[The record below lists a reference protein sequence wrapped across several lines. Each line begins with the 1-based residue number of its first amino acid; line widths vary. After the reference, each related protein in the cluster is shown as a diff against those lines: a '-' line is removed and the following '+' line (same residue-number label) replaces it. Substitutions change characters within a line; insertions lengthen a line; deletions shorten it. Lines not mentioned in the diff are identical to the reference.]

1 MVINF
6 WFDSYAP
13 HPPWSPTRG
22 RLTEMDLFL
31 TSRLHCYYTLCQD
44 QSLQLGLMLRWLP
57 TYSSKFPMK
66 KIMNSSVHPPNHSL
80 HSGFRQSPN
89 TSPPIVP
96 SAAAHWNSLKVRG
109 IREKKSPVGTIRI
122 RMKEKEAKN
131 KLWASRAW
139 HDCRLIQAGSNPDRS
154 SEIRA
159 KMMCWKAG
167 DPWAF
172 LNHQVSLSQHTRHHP
187 RQTGGSFLIGDYTL
201 STTEGKWSVNSI
213 HYRQGRPKTSGQLK
227 SYF

>member
-1 MVINF
+1 MICFSSLLKITKNLGKFSFALKVNVVGCVSSSEDSNARNRFREAMVINV

-22 RLTEMDLFL
+22 RLTEMDLLFL

-66 KIMNSSVHPPNHSL
+66 KFMNSSVHPPNHSL
-80 HSGFRQSPN
+80 RSGFRQSPN

-109 IREKKSPVGTIRI
+109 IREKKKPGWYHKDTYER
-122 RMKEKEAKN
+122 E
-131 KLWASRAW
+131 
-139 HDCRLIQAGSNPDRS
+139 RS
-154 SEIRA
+154 
-159 KMMCWKAG
+159 
-167 DPWAF
+167 
-172 LNHQVSLSQHTRHHP
+172 
-187 RQTGGSFLIGDYTL
+187 
-201 STTEGKWSVNSI
+201 
-213 HYRQGRPKTSGQLK
+213 
-227 SYF
+227 